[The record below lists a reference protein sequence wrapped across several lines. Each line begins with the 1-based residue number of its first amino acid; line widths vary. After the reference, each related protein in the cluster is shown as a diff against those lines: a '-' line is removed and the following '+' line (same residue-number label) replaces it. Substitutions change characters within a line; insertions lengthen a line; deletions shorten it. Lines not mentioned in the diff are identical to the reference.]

1 MILNA
6 LARGPLALLPALG
19 GALLML
25 GVLGPNLRGVA
36 AAVLAAAGALALMM
50 RSRVSASAPSPTVRV
65 VERLQL
71 GPRQTLVLVEAAGR
85 RYLVAT
91 GATVTS
97 LPMEEQ
103 G

>member
-1 MILNA
+1 MSLGA

-25 GVLGPNLRGVA
+25 GVLGPNLRGA
-36 AAVLAAAGALALMM
+36 AAAALAAAGGLALSL
-50 RSRVSASAPSPTVRV
+50 RSRSPAPQVCPAVRV
-65 VERLQL
+65 LERVHL
-71 GPRQTLVLVEAAGR
+71 GPRQALVLVEAAGR

-97 LPMEEQ
+97 LPLEEH